1 MIMKRI
7 IVLNV
12 LFLMVLIIL
21 MSLSNI
27 PFQDDPWPVPS
38 KYTNMS
44 NPYADDKD
52 SDQIGKELYMVHCK
66 SCHGNKGLG
75 DGTKAT
81 TLDTPVPDM
90 TSDEFKSQTD
100 GQIYY
105 KSYIGKDDMPSFEN
119 KIKDEEDRWLL
130 VNYLKKL

>member
-1 MIMKRI
+1 MKRI

-12 LFLMVLIIL
+12 LLLGVLFFL
-21 MSLSNI
+21 MSLSNN
-27 PFQDDPWPVPS
+27 PLQDEAWPVPS
-38 KYTNMS
+38 KYSNMS
-44 NPYADDKD
+44 NPYADDQD

-66 SCHGNKGLG
+66 SCHGSKGLG

-81 TLDTPVPDM
+81 TIDTPVTDL
-90 TSDEFKSQTD
+90 TTDDFKSQTD

-105 KSYIGKDDMPSFEN
+105 KSYIGRDDMPSFEN